1 MREPVEKIV
10 VHALDKRNYDKKR
23 KAAQG
28 FYAAFSK
35 TTEYFFT
42 APALCSEDFC
52 LYNKNALGQ
61 AAREPRLIYYNVWY
75 IN

>member
-28 FYAAFSK
+28 FCAAFLKKRNTSL
-35 TTEYFFT
+35 
-42 APALCSEDFC
+42 AS
-52 LYNKNALGQ
+52 
-61 AAREPRLIYYNVWY
+61 
-75 IN
+75 